1 MKHSIKTNQPN
12 PKKNPF
18 HTSLCIMLFWISFF
32 ALTVSIFPQ
41 EAKITETEK
50 EVTEKKKVDKDVV
63 SDLTAT
69 LSADSISIELKWT
82 PPSDEGDV
90 IIARSNQVIDTME
103 KLGVSD
109 SLGKYKS
116 DKVNFFNHFN
126 DTNLRPGE
134 YYYAIVLVSQI
145 KKKRVKLFPGVNY
158 TITPAVVPVQI
169 DTPKVVPQIAEVKH
183 EADSISNL
191 KIRTVENSVRLSW
204 TPPIGAEDSIKYTI
218 YRSPDPMSNVGL
230 MEKATKIGEVIHPET
245 TFLDTGLDSSQTVY
259 YGVTVT
265 IQDKE
270 ATPLIEDKSF
280 RKFYFVKTEKKEEP
294 AKDEKITVV
303 EEKKDPVVV
312 VTKPLQVTNLTGD
325 VRKDGILLAWTAPEG
340 AVANSSKY
348 SIYESNARIADE
360 TNGTLI
366 EKAKKIG
373 TVVHPDVSFLHPNL
387 NKKTPMFYAVTTKTG
402 EGEENL
408 ILQEGKSF
416 IKIDPSKKKKKKKK
430 KKIEETKAEETK
442 PEVIKPEEKP
452 SHSKPVV
459 EEETNPDFDTIMSQY
474 YKKDKFTEARVKFE
488 SLADRVSSNS
498 IRGTSLFF
506 AALCY
511 YNQKEY
517 SSALRILLS
526 EDVQMNYD
534 KERVDFYV
542 KRCLENRGS
551 K

>member
-169 DTPKVVPQIAEVKH
+169 HTPKVVPQIAEVKH

-245 TFLDTGLDSSQTVY
+245 TFLDTGLDSS
-259 YGVTVT
+259 
-265 IQDKE
+265 
-270 ATPLIEDKSF
+270 
-280 RKFYFVKTEKKEEP
+280 R
-294 AKDEKITVV
+294 
-303 EEKKDPVVV
+303 
-312 VTKPLQVTNLTGD
+312 
-325 VRKDGILLAWTAPEG
+325 
-340 AVANSSKY
+340 
-348 SIYESNARIADE
+348 
-360 TNGTLI
+360 
-366 EKAKKIG
+366 
-373 TVVHPDVSFLHPNL
+373 
-387 NKKTPMFYAVTTKTG
+387 
-402 EGEENL
+402 
-408 ILQEGKSF
+408 
-416 IKIDPSKKKKKKKK
+416 
-430 KKIEETKAEETK
+430 
-442 PEVIKPEEKP
+442 
-452 SHSKPVV
+452 
-459 EEETNPDFDTIMSQY
+459 
-474 YKKDKFTEARVKFE
+474 
-488 SLADRVSSNS
+488 
-498 IRGTSLFF
+498 
-506 AALCY
+506 
-511 YNQKEY
+511 
-517 SSALRILLS
+517 
-526 EDVQMNYD
+526 
-534 KERVDFYV
+534 
-542 KRCLENRGS
+542 
-551 K
+551 